1 MAYCPTCDG
10 TFPSGKFCPKDGT
23 LLVQRQGDA
32 EAPTPKDQDPM
43 VGQVVAGRFRVVR
56 LLGKGGMGTVYEAE
70 HTFIKKRVALKML
83 RPEITSNPE
92 AVERFRREAL
102 ATSTIGHD
110 NIVTIDDFGILD
122 DGQVYLTME
131 FLPGAP
137 LNQVLLKEIMP
148 VSRVLELILQVCQ
161 GLAAA
166 HELSIVHRDM
176 KPENV
181 FLVEDGGR
189 VKILDFGIAKVTG
202 SGDSTNLTKTGAIF
216 GTPNYMAPEQ
226 ALGKKVDHR
235 ADIYAVGIML
245 YEMLTGRV
253 PFQSESFLA
262 VLTQHVTETPLPLRE
277 VAPNRQVDAELE
289 ALVMKSIS
297 KKPEERYP
305 DMAALIRDLERA
317 MARLA
322 AQPAP
327 VFDVTIPPTVIP
339 GVAVAGGVSNQPI
352 AATIPAERV
361 AETGA
366 DTTGE
371 ASEVAPPVDSGL
383 VAPVMESNA
392 GGVTATAGEL
402 IGDYEEPRRRR
413 TGLLLAGM
421 AALVLLVGGGA
432 LAYNLLSDPGPPSG
446 GPLAVAPG
454 DPADPDHEGGVS
466 SEEVAPTEPPP
477 AEVTPE
483 EKPTPAVKKPAR
495 KPKPRRKPRAKP
507 RAKPAAKPVTKPIKP
522 VTEPIKPKP
531 GPTSDEPPPLPP
543 PAGSVW
549 NRIISNPA
557 GCDILDGGRV
567 IGKTPKRMEVPKG
580 KTFRFILRYPGF
592 NDRIVTL
599 IGDHDRVI
607 RVEMRRL
614 GQPVSGDDHGKS
626 DSPEG
631 DNKTARTPP
640 KRALTPAE
648 RRKRRAARRKAL
660 QEARAKAR
668 KAKEAQATGTSDDD
682 DEILDV
688 YED

>member
-166 HELSIVHRDM
+166 HELNIVHRDM

-245 YEMLTGRV
+245 YRCLSGRV
-253 PFQSESFLA
+253 PFVGNSARVLLGHAALPPAPLELSPDLEPLERLVMDLLFKGYHQRPECASDVRRRLHLVIGSLGMDTRTVPLVRGA
-262 VLTQHVTETPLPLRE
+262 VRDE
-277 VAPNRQVDAELE
+277 VDAEMGE
-289 ALVMKSIS
+289 QA
-297 KKPEERYP
+297 
-305 DMAALIRDLERA
+305 
-317 MARLA
+317 
-322 AQPAP
+322 
-327 VFDVTIPPTVIP
+327 TVNENP
-339 GVAVAGGVSNQPI
+339 M
-352 AATIPAERV
+352 
-361 AETGA
+361 
-366 DTTGE
+366 E
-371 ASEVAPPVDSGL
+371 ASAS
-383 VAPVMESNA
+383 ACA
-392 GGVTATAGEL
+392 
-402 IGDYEEPRRRR
+402 
-413 TGLLLAGM
+413 
-421 AALVLLVGGGA
+421 
-432 LAYNLLSDPGPPSG
+432 
-446 GPLAVAPG
+446 
-454 DPADPDHEGGVS
+454 
-466 SEEVAPTEPPP
+466 
-477 AEVTPE
+477 
-483 EKPTPAVKKPAR
+483 
-495 KPKPRRKPRAKP
+495 
-507 RAKPAAKPVTKPIKP
+507 
-522 VTEPIKPKP
+522 
-531 GPTSDEPPPLPP
+531 
-543 PAGSVW
+543 
-549 NRIISNPA
+549 
-557 GCDILDGGRV
+557 
-567 IGKTPKRMEVPKG
+567 
-580 KTFRFILRYPGF
+580 
-592 NDRIVTL
+592 
-599 IGDHDRVI
+599 
-607 RVEMRRL
+607 
-614 GQPVSGDDHGKS
+614 
-626 DSPEG
+626 
-631 DNKTARTPP
+631 
-640 KRALTPAE
+640 
-648 RRKRRAARRKAL
+648 
-660 QEARAKAR
+660 
-668 KAKEAQATGTSDDD
+668 
-682 DEILDV
+682 
-688 YED
+688 